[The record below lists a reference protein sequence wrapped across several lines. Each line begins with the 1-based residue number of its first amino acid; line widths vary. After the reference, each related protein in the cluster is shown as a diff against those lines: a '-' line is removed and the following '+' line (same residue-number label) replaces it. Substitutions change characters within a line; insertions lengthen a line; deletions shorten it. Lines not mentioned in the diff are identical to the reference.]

1 MLQQVG
7 LLNVD
12 GYYDNL
18 LTLFDKGVEQGFIDD
33 HARQI
38 VIAGETAVELLHKM
52 EVMIILHYISIYIY
66 IIYKYDSDFLGG

>member
-1 MLQQVG
+1 M
-7 LLNVD
+7 D

-38 VIAGETAVELLHKM
+38 VIAGETAVKLLEKM
-52 EVMIILHYISIYIY
+52 EVIIILHYIYIY
-66 IIYKYDSDFLGG
+66 NII